1 MNGGPDGAM
10 GYMARGTQVRDA
22 GQMAR
27 VLVVEDET
35 MLALSIESMLEDW
48 GHHVVG
54 SVSTGTEAVRAA
66 SELRPDL
73 VLMDVNLSDDLDGI
87 SAARQIRAVADI
99 PLIFM
104 TAYSDPEVLSGIAAL
119 GSSVLPKPFSAS
131 RLRELIAKSR

>member
-1 MNGGPDGAM
+1 
-10 GYMARGTQVRDA
+10 
-22 GQMAR
+22 MAR

-35 MLALSIESMLEDW
+35 MLALSMESMLEDW
-48 GHHVVG
+48 GHDVVG

-73 VLMDVNLSDDLDGI
+73 ILMDVSLSDDLDGI

-104 TAYSDPEVLSGIAAL
+104 TAYSDPEVLSRIAAL
-119 GSSVLPKPFSAS
+119 GSPVLPKPFSES
-131 RLRELIAKSR
+131 RLQNLIAKAR